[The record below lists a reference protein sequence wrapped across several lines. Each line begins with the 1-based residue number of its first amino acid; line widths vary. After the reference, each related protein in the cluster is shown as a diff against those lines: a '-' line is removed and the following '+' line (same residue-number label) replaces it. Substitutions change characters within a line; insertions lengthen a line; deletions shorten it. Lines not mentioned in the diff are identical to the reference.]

1 MEERKCLGCS
11 KTFPL
16 TSFES
21 KNSKGVFYRN
31 TCPSCRRVVQNRKKS
46 KTPEA
51 YLKNLYSHLKSSRT
65 KDNPEI
71 VWDIEVEDLV
81 AIWEAQAGRCA
92 LTGLVMTYH
101 KDGQGK
107 KDLNIKHDLTKPT
120 IKTNLLLDCDLAKQ
134 EIGWTSQTSLEDG
147 VSKTISWWKKNI
159 DPKTLKLK
167 Q

>member
-1 MEERKCLGCS
+1 MKERKCLGCS

-16 TSFES
+16 TSFEA

-65 KDNPEI
+65 KDHPEV

-92 LTGLVMTYH
+92 LTGLIMTYH

-107 KDLNIKHDLTKPT
+107 KDLNVSIDRIDPNIWYIPNNIQLVCSRVNILKHSLSEDL
-120 IKTNLLLDCDLAKQ
+120 LY
-134 EIGWTSQTSLEDG
+134 
-147 VSKTISWWKKNI
+147 WWCKNI
-159 DPKTLKLK
+159 VEYKEKE
-167 Q
+167 